1 MVTIKDIANRLGVS
15 VSTVSKGLTGASDI
29 SENLRQLVLDTAI
42 EMGYKSKKMKKEEHK
57 KLCLFVE
64 NMEYNS
70 SNQFG
75 YDIVL
80 GFKQSAYRANWN
92 VTVTPV
98 TPEFQMKEKYD
109 TYMLKNGFSGAF
121 ILGLTLHDPW
131 IEQFADTTVPT
142 VLFDNYIPK
151 NPNVCYIGTDS
162 YEGIDLAVD
171 HLSRLG
177 HRRIAFMNGT
187 PYSMISKQR
196 RQAYITALQNRGLPV
211 DESLIAHGYYLAE
224 SAKYHVPD
232 FIDMGAT
239 AILCG
244 SDLIASGVITECQAH
259 GLSVPGDISVI
270 GYDDLPISSF
280 LNPPLTTIRQDR
292 VELGKCAYTSLSA
305 SIDHVSISRTL
316 LHPQLITRNST
327 APCKVM

>member
-29 SENLRQLVLDTAI
+29 SENLLQLVLDTAI

-64 NMEYNS
+64 NMEYSS

-142 VLFDNYIPK
+142 VLFDNYIRKTLMYAISVPTATK
-151 NPNVCYIGTDS
+151 ESIWLWTICPGW
-162 YEGIDLAVD
+162 GIA
-171 HLSRLG
+171 
-177 HRRIAFMNGT
+177 
-187 PYSMISKQR
+187 
-196 RQAYITALQNRGLPV
+196 
-211 DESLIAHGYYLAE
+211 ESLL
-224 SAKYHVPD
+224 
-232 FIDMGAT
+232 
-239 AILCG
+239 
-244 SDLIASGVITECQAH
+244 
-259 GLSVPGDISVI
+259 
-270 GYDDLPISSF
+270 
-280 LNPPLTTIRQDR
+280 
-292 VELGKCAYTSLSA
+292 
-305 SIDHVSISRTL
+305 
-316 LHPQLITRNST
+316 
-327 APCKVM
+327 